1 MIVINREKIS
11 TISLMLALFF
21 NPFGFDFVTA
31 LILAL
36 TNSYIITSGILYLFA
51 GVLFGLSIFHYKKN
65 KKLSLIF
72 MAIGMFLNPFGYDV
86 AFAYT
91 MSLVGGSFWKADLIF
106 YGIAAFFFIV
116 FLISSKTNPIFVIRD
131 WIKETSK
138 KLYNLVS

>member
-1 MIVINREKIS
+1 
-11 TISLMLALFF
+11 MLALFF